1 MPIVDKYSWVAHLGT
16 LSWVAHLKFQRER
29 AQLIYKALH
38 REAGH
43 IAWNPATSTTTM
55 NVSDKYTKKIQKN
68 NIQHGVSDK
77 YTTTKIQQK

>member
-55 NVSDKYTKKIQKN
+55 NVSDKYTKKYNK
-68 NIQHGVSDK
+68 
-77 YTTTKIQQK
+77 TTKITYNMA